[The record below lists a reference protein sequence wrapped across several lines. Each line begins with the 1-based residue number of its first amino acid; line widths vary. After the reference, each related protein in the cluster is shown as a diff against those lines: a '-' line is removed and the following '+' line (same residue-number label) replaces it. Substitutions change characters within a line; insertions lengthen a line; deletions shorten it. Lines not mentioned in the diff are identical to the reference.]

1 MINAAVNLSGLRCAV
16 LGAGGFIGAN
26 LCSALVGRV
35 DSLRAFGRRQ
45 SFPEALRGCD
55 WIPGDFADPT
65 CMAAA
70 VAGCDVVFH
79 LVNATTPA
87 SANVDK
93 VADLKANVASTLHL
107 LDVCRETG
115 VRRVIFVSSGGTI
128 YGIPEQVP
136 TPETS
141 STNPITAYGI
151 SKLAIEK
158 YLGLYEY
165 LYDLE
170 YRVLRVANP
179 YGPYQVALKSQGVIA
194 AFLDRALAGR
204 PIEIWGDG
212 SVIRDYIY
220 VQDVV
225 DALMLAATH
234 EGVGRVF
241 NIGSKSGKSLNEIVA
256 SIERL
261 LDKKILVNYRPG
273 RPVDVPM
280 SVLDTTFAK
289 NELNWQACTPFEE
302 GLHNTFEWMKSRNG
316 DSAFE

>member
-1 MINAAVNLSGLRCAV
+1 MKNATVNLSRTRCAV
-16 LGAGGFIGAN
+16 LGAGGFIGTN
-26 LCSALVGRV
+26 LCRALVGRV

-55 WIPGDFADPT
+55 WMPGDFADPT

-93 VADLKANVASTLHL
+93 VADLNANVASTLHL
-107 LDVCRETG
+107 LDACRETG
-115 VRRVIFVSSGGTI
+115 VKRVVFVSSGGTI

-141 STNPITAYGI
+141 PTNPITAYGI
-151 SKLAIEK
+151 GKLAIEK

-165 LYDLE
+165 LYGLE

-179 YGPYQVALKSQGVIA
+179 FGPFQTALKNQGVIA
-194 AFLDRALAGR
+194 AFVGRALAGK

-212 SVIRDYIY
+212 SVTRDYVYID
-220 VQDVV
+220 DVV
-225 DALMLAATH
+225 EALMLAATH
-234 EGVGRVF
+234 DGSGRIF
-241 NIGSKSGKSLNEIVA
+241 NIGSGEGRSLNDIVA
-256 SIERL
+256 SISKL
-261 LDKKILVNYRPG
+261 LEVEIPVDHRPS
-273 RPVDVPM
+273 RPVDVPV
-280 SVLDTTFAK
+280 SILDTTFASRD
-289 NELNWQACTPFEE
+289 LDWRPRTVFEE
-302 GLHNTFEWMKSRNG
+302 GLSTTISWMESIEV
-316 DSAFE
+316 A